1 MFPWGW
7 GTTKDQGTGVSMFC
21 PCTKWGKH
29 HFLCWQ
35 NIKNPV
41 PLSFFAHQPHR
52 NVCYTGLGIC
62 WSMIDLSLKT
72 KLIKVSFLSFQTT
85 FDQLYVDN
93 THSSIIM
100 HVSNKCLK
108 YILKK
113 VWNDERN
120 KNIIVTLMYRYRF
133 LSRG

>member
-7 GTTKDQGTGVSMFC
+7 GTTKDQGTAFQCFAPAQNGVSTIFC
-21 PCTKWGKH
+21 VGKTSKIR
-29 HFLCWQ
+29 FLCLSLFT
-35 NIKNPV
+35 NPTEM
-41 PLSFFAHQPHR
+41 FATQAK
-52 NVCYTGLGIC
+52 VC
-62 WSMIDLSLKT
+62 WSMIDLIS

-120 KNIIVTLMYRYRF
+120 KNIIVTLMYQYRY